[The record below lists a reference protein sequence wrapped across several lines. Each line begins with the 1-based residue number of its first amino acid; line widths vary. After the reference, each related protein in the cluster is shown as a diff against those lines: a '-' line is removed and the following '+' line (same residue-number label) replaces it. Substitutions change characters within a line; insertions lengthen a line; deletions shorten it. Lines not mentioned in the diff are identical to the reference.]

1 MSKHEKTVNFI
12 TAYEEGTLSDEEITA
27 GFQDLID
34 CGLAWKLQGSYGR
47 EATRLIVAGHC
58 RPTPTA

>member
-12 TAYEEGTLSDEEITA
+12 VAYEQGELDDEQIIA

-47 EATRLIVAGHC
+47 MATQLIDEGYC
-58 RPTPTA
+58 QRKPFP